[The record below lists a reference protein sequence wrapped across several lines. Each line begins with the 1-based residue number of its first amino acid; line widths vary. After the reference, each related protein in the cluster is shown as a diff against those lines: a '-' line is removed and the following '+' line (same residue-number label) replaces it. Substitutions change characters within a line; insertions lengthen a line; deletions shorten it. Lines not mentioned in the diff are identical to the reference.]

1 MVLISHIYRFI
12 YIKNVKVASSSV
24 ESFFGQFCIDPVKK
38 AEYTF
43 SDGGPLEESK
53 YGNIDTLVTAPKG
66 PWYPHMAAT
75 QIKTLIGDEMFN
87 SYFKFCVIR
96 NPWDLVVSM
105 FYFFRPRLDFK
116 TYCKTSFKFTGDSG
130 NLRRTSIDGKQIC
143 DFYIRYERL
152 KEDIL
157 AVCEKLGIP
166 PSEYNIDMLP
176 NHKSNTRPKDKPYQ
190 DYYDDES
197 REQIAKA
204 FKNDIEMFG
213 YTF

>member
-1 MVLISHIYRFI
+1 MVLVSHIYRFI

-24 ESFFGQFCIDPVKK
+24 ESFFGQFCIDPAKK
-38 AEYTF
+38 ADYTF
-43 SDGGPLEESK
+43 SDGTPLKQSE
-53 YGNIDTLVTAPKG
+53 YGIIGNRIVVSNEN
-66 PWYPHMAAT
+66 WYQHMPASR
-75 QIKTLIGDEMFN
+75 IKQVIGDKIFN
-87 SYFKFCVIR
+87 SYFKFCVVR

-105 FYFFRPRLDFK
+105 FHFFRPRSGFK
-116 TYCKTSFKFTGDSG
+116 VYCMKYFKETGDSA
-130 NLRRTSIDGKQIC
+130 NLKRTSSDGKQIC

-152 KEDIL
+152 KEDIA

-176 NHKSNTRPKDKPYQ
+176 NHKSNSRPKDKPYQ
-190 DYYDDES
+190 EYYDDET
-197 REQIAKA
+197 REHIRRA